1 MKKMLIIAAALLSF
15 GCASEPSMQT
25 GPDAEYTHDGLVR
38 IDNARFS
45 RAWIDPDADLKRYN
59 KIMVADTEFE
69 FRAVKKTSQSTMVTS
84 NTREFYIS
92 DANKQKLIDTVT
104 AVFAEELQNSE
115 SFTITDTPD
124 AETLLIVGGLLDIV
138 SRIPPEQIG
147 AGGIYLSSLGEATL
161 VLEAKDALS
170 GETLYRAADRRR
182 VEPVGREM
190 MESNTVTNYSEV
202 RRWAKRWAMRLREG
216 LDSIH
221 AQ

>member
-1 MKKMLIIAAALLSF
+1 MKKILLLAGALLSF
-15 GCASEPSMQT
+15 GCASEPSLQT
-25 GPDAEYTHDGLVR
+25 GPDAEYTFDGLVR

-45 RAWIDPDADLKRYN
+45 RAWIDPDVDLKRYN
-59 KIMVADTEFE
+59 KIMLADAEFE
-69 FRAVKKTSQSTMVTS
+69 FRAVKNAPRATISTT

-104 AVFAEELQNSE
+104 AVFAEELQKSK
-115 SFTITDTPD
+115 SFTITDTAD

-138 SRIPPEQIG
+138 SRVPPDQIG

-161 VLEAKDALS
+161 VLEARDALS
-170 GETLYRAADRRR
+170 GETLYRATDRRR

-190 MESNTVTNYSEV
+190 MLSNSVTNYTEV
-202 RRWAKRWAMRLREG
+202 RRWAKRWASRLREG

-221 AQ
+221 E

>member
-1 MKKMLIIAAALLSF
+1 MKKILIIAAALLSF

-25 GPDAEYTHDGLVR
+25 GPDAEYTYDGLVR

-45 RAWIDPDADLKRYN
+45 RAWIDPEADLKRYN
-59 KIMVADTEFE
+59 KIMVANAEFE
-69 FRAVKKTSQSTMVTS
+69 FRAAKKTSRSTVATS
-84 NTREFYIS
+84 NSREFYIS

-115 SFTITDTPD
+115 SFTITDTAD
-124 AETLLIVGGLLDIV
+124 AETLVIVGGLLDIV

-147 AGGIYLSSLGEATL
+147 AGGIYLASLGEATL

-170 GETLYRAADRRR
+170 GETLYRATDRRR

-190 MESNTVTNYSEV
+190 MKSNTVSNYAEV

-221 AQ
+221 AE